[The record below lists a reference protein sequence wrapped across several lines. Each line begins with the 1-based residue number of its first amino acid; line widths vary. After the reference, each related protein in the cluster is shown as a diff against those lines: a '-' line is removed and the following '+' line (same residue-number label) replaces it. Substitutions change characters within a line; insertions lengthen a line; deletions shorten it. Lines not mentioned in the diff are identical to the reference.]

1 MMYARAS
8 IEGSEFGVW
17 TMRKALAWY
26 ADDEEQFL
34 RGDGAPY
41 ASVPPRVS
49 STAKASRAALRRLG
63 KDRRSALR
71 ARAVIAVKDRHEL
84 RTENR
89 LLREALEGL
98 LMVSTSQRTTIE
110 EQADAI
116 TIARA
121 ALSGGE

>member
-1 MMYARAS
+1 
-8 IEGSEFGVW
+8 
-17 TMRKALAWY
+17 MRKSLAWY

-49 STAKASRAALRRLG
+49 STAKASRAALRRIGRNGRL
-63 KDRRSALR
+63 ALR
-71 ARAVIAVKDRHEL
+71 ARAVLAVKDRHEL

-98 LMVSTSQRTTIE
+98 LMVATSQRTTIE